1 MILILEFPIFPH
13 GFKNRTVLSK
23 AIEIGQTDIL
33 ETPDF
38 KSKLFI
44 TSSTISPMQIIPSL
58 SKSIRAWSHI
68 KLCFFNDFLKKD

>member
-1 MILILEFPIFPH
+1 M
-13 GFKNRTVLSK
+13 VLK
-23 AIEIGQTDIL
+23 IALFCPKQLKIGQTDIL

-58 SKSIRAWSHI
+58 SKSIRAQSHI
-68 KLCFFNDFLKKD
+68 KVWILMIF

>member
-1 MILILEFPIFPH
+1 M
-13 GFKNRTVLSK
+13 VLK
-23 AIEIGQTDIL
+23 IELFCPKQLKIGQTDIL

-68 KLCFFNDFLKKD
+68 NLWIFNDFVKWNYKK